1 MKNKIRN
8 FIDAIFS
15 FILFYIVFYAL
26 FIRYSTR
33 PITMLSSIDIAFILQ
48 SVYLSRSEKSRKRA
62 MQKENMKN
70 FFIFTPVNLT
80 DFFAHALSVRY
91 KTDKTNGKLTI
102 GDAYV
107 HFALSLTPL
116 SYANVADAFKNR
128 TKDKIVIMCFSCDKK
143 AMKLAQSLPANIKI
157 MEEDEVFRLL
167 SYVKALP
174 TKHVEISR
182 KYPLKNFLRDIAYAK
197 MNKRLLFSA
206 FVIAIF
212 SLITPFRNYYIFF
225 SVFLLLLAIIPSF
238 IRLAIKHT
246 K

>member
-26 FIRYSTR
+26 FIRYSTHT
-33 PITMLSSIDIAFILQ
+33 IASLCAIDIAFILQ
-48 SVYLSRSEKSRKRA
+48 NVYLSRSEKSRKRA
-62 MQKENMKN
+62 MLKENLKN

-80 DFFAHALSVRY
+80 EFFAHALSVRY

-107 HFALSLTPL
+107 HFALSLSPL

-143 AMKLAQSLPANIKI
+143 ALKLAQSLPVDIKI
-157 MEEDEVFRLL
+157 MEEDEVFKLL
-167 SYVKALP
+167 AFVKALP

-182 KYPLKNFLRDIAYAK
+182 KYPLRNFLQDIAHAK
-197 MNKRLLFSA
+197 ISKRLLFSA
-206 FVIAIF
+206 FVIALF

-225 SVFLLLLAIIPSF
+225 SVFLILIAIIPSF
-238 IRLAIKHT
+238 IRLAIK
-246 K
+246 KQG